1 MADSELK
8 SIRLNIAGKFV
19 PLSVH
24 PSEEE
29 MIQKVAKDLNEK
41 LNKFQIDYQLK
52 DKLDGVVML
61 LLTYAIDNE
70 KSERLKTN
78 TNIEEL
84 LTEIEQIVQP

>member
-8 SIRLNIAGKFV
+8 SVRLNIAGKLV

-29 MIQKVAKDLNEK
+29 LILKVSKELNEK
-41 LNKFQIDYQLK
+41 INKFQIDYQLK
-52 DKLDGVVML
+52 DKMDGVVML
-61 LLTYAIDNE
+61 LLTYAIDNA
-70 KSERLKTN
+70 KSDMLKAN
-78 TNIEEL
+78 THIDEL

>member
-29 MIQKVAKDLNEK
+29 MLQKVAKDLNEK
-41 LNKFQIDYQLK
+41 INKFQIDYQLK
-52 DKLDGVVML
+52 DKLDGIVML
-61 LLTYAIDNE
+61 LFTYAVEAE
-70 KSERLKTN
+70 KSDRLKAN
-78 TNIEEL
+78 THIEEL

>member
-29 MIQKVAKDLNEK
+29 MIQKVAKELNEK
-41 LNKFQIDYQLK
+41 INKFQIDYQLK

-70 KSERLKTN
+70 KSENLMAN
-78 TNIEEL
+78 TNVEKL
-84 LTEIEQIVQP
+84 LTEIEQIVKP

>member
-29 MIQKVAKDLNEK
+29 MLQKVAKDLNEK
-41 LNKFQIDYQLK
+41 INKFQIDYQLK
-52 DKLDGVVML
+52 DKLDGIVML
-61 LLTYAIDNE
+61 LFTYAVEAE
-70 KSERLKTN
+70 KSDRLKAN
-78 TNIEEL
+78 THIDEL